1 MVAEAVVPLGVAATP
16 HPAQRPPEAL
26 ALVPEALQPE
36 VVRACERLQLKVE
49 CLAAVDAF
57 VSRVE
62 SACPPL
68 LLVDT
73 DLLGWPLDLCKFARS
88 LRPDVKVIGV
98 TWHWSERDEALAAC
112 VDAVLHK
119 PPRRSEWETALREIG
134 VTPGPRSLFS
144 EAQERDAS

>member
-1 MVAEAVVPLGVAATP
+1 MVAQAAVPLSIAAP
-16 HPAQRPPEAL
+16 PDAAERPPEAL
-26 ALVPEALQPE
+26 ALVPEGLQPE
-36 VVRACERLQLKVE
+36 VLRACHRLQLKVE

-62 SACPPL
+62 AACPAVL
-68 LLVDT
+68 FVDT

-88 LRPDVKVIGV
+88 LRRDVKVIGV

-119 PPRRSEWETALREIG
+119 PPRRSEWEAALRG
-134 VTPGPRSLFS
+134 LRVGPEPRPS
-144 EAQERDAS
+144 EAKEREAS